1 MKASFDSSYG
11 KRNEVIR
18 VSKKNTTA
26 KKPVAKKQH
35 LLYVQTSG
43 PDTPERLYSPFI
55 LGQTAKAMGLD
66 ATVYFLGKG
75 VMVVKKGE
83 AEKVKVGSFPT
94 LKQVMDDAAK
104 AGVKLMICGQSCM
117 LFGLDPKAS
126 FIPEAQVVGAA
137 TLNDVVLEADGTMWF

>member
-1 MKASFDSSYG
+1 M
-11 KRNEVIR
+11 
-18 VSKKNTTA
+18 SKKSAKPVKTA
-26 KKPVAKKQH
+26 KKQN

-55 LGQTAKAMGLD
+55 LAQTAVAMGLK

-83 AEKVKVGSFPT
+83 AEKVKVGSFPN

-117 LFGLDPKAS
+117 LFNLDPKNA
-126 FIPEAQVVGAA
+126 FVPEGQVVGAA

>member
-1 MKASFDSSYG
+1 
-11 KRNEVIR
+11 VIG

-26 KKPVAKKQH
+26 KKAARKQT

-55 LGQTAKAMGLD
+55 LAQTAKAMGLN

-75 VMVVKKGE
+75 VLVVKKGE

-94 LKQVMDDAAK
+94 LKQVMDDATK

-117 LFGLDPKAS
+117 LFGLDPKGA
-126 FIPEAQVVGAA
+126 FVPEGQVVGAA

>member
-1 MKASFDSSYG
+1 MS
-11 KRNEVIR
+11 KRKTLAKK
-18 VSKKNTTA
+18 VSKKQ
-26 KKPVAKKQH
+26 K

-55 LGQTAKAMGLD
+55 LAQTAKTMGLD

-75 VMVVKKGE
+75 VLVVKKGE

-94 LKQVMDDAAK
+94 LKQVMDDATK
-104 AGVKLMICGQSCM
+104 AGVKLMICGQSCA
-117 LFGLDPKAS
+117 LFGLDPKGA
-126 FIPEAQVVGAA
+126 FVADGQVVGAA

>member
-1 MKASFDSSYG
+1 M
-11 KRNEVIR
+11 
-18 VSKKNTTA
+18 SKKSA
-26 KKPVAKKQH
+26 KPVKSAKKQT

-55 LGQTAKAMGLD
+55 LAQTARAMGLN

-83 AEKVKVGSFPT
+83 AEKVKVGSFPN

-104 AGVKLMICGQSCM
+104 SGVKLMICGQSCM
-117 LFGLDPKAS
+117 LFGLDPKNA
-126 FIPEAQVVGAA
+126 FVPEGQVVGAA